1 MHYRASLFSASGRVV
16 EESLLLIRNKVL
28 LKCMCA
34 HGAEEYISDSP
45 GLLGTCLLD
54 SLITIFD

>member
-1 MHYRASLFSASGRVV
+1 MHYWASLFSASGRVV

-34 HGAEEYISDSP
+34 HGAEEYILDSP
-45 GLLGTCLLD
+45 GL
-54 SLITIFD
+54 